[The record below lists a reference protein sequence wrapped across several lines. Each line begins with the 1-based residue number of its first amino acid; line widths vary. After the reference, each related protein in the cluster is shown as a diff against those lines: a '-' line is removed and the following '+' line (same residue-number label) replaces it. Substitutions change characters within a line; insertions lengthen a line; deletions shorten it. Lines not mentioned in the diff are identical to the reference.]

1 MSLHYNVAQFLK
13 SEVGQTRSYDFES
26 PLPIDLDGILASDIR
41 GHVKFSLTN
50 FSILADVEADAM
62 LHLTCARC
70 LEPCQDPV
78 HIEFVEEYLPTIDI
92 ATGQPSPAPS
102 SDTAFVISQ
111 SHTLDLREALR
122 QNLVLAIEL
131 IPVCRPD
138 CRGLCPT
145 CGVNRNLQTCAC
157 PPVEA
162 ASPFAA
168 LQDIFTTA
176 EVES

>member
-1 MSLHYNVAQFLK
+1 MSLHYNVAQLLK
-13 SEVGQTRSYDFES
+13 SEIGQTRAYDFDS
-26 PLPIDLDGILASDIR
+26 ASSIDLEGIVASDIR

-50 FSILADVEADAM
+50 FSIVAVVQADAV

-70 LEPCQDPV
+70 LEPYQSPAHV
-78 HIEFVEEYLPTIDI
+78 EFVEEYLPAIDI
-92 ATGQPSPAPS
+92 ATGQPSAVPS

-131 IPVCRPD
+131 IPLCREN

-145 CGVNRNLQTCAC
+145 CGVNRNVQPCTC
-157 PPVEA
+157 PPA
-162 ASPFAA
+162 DTGSPFAA
-168 LQDIFTTA
+168 LRGLFVEADA
-176 EVES
+176 ER